1 MAEAGQGFSKGYSA
15 NIGEILLVDY
25 FNLKGSSSL
34 KDMEGK
40 PIISNLKNTSAGGSG
55 TNSVSYNPARSR

>member
-1 MAEAGQGFSKGYSA
+1 MGFSKGYSA

-34 KDMEGK
+34 KDMEGN
-40 PIISNLKNTSAGGSG
+40 PIISTLKNTSAGGTG
-55 TNSVSYNPARSR
+55 NNPVSYNPARSK